1 MNFFNLKNSVI
12 DGLDTP
18 CMGTG
23 HLPEVKVLERTNR
36 LPTFFIFQMKTNG
49 LALNNKV
56 TIKLG

>member
-36 LPTFFIFQMKTNG
+36 LPTFFYLSDEDKWPRSQQ
-49 LALNNKV
+49 
-56 TIKLG
+56 

>member
-1 MNFFNLKNSVI
+1 
-12 DGLDTP
+12 
-18 CMGTG
+18 MGTG

-56 TIKLG
+56 TIKLGQIEANMKLKARKEYNY